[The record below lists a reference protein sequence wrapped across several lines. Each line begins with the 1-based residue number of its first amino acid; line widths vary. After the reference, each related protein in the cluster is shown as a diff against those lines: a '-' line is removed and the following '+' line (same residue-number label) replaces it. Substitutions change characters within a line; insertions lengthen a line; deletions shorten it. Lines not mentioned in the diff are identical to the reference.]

1 MAAKIAEA
9 LGVSLDYLSGI
20 SEQELDND
28 LVKLLNE
35 LQALKPED
43 RQHILKTLGALVR
56 EAKTRV
62 TFG

>member
-1 MAAKIAEA
+1 VAAKIAEA